1 MSTIG
6 LPLTGLRVVELC
18 QVASGPYCGM
28 LLADLGADVIKV
40 EPPLGDAMR
49 TWPPLSDGFSE
60 NFASL
65 NRNKRSIAL
74 NLKSDA
80 DAEIAKR
87 LINRADIVIENSRP
101 GVMSRL
107 GLSYSQLSKE
117 RPELIYCSISAFGQ
131 TGPRALD
138 AGFDVTVQAV
148 SGIMSVTGEPDGAP
162 VKAGVPISDFAS
174 GLYGV
179 CGVLALVNRVRSG
192 GPGGHVDVPMLGV
205 SLAIAA
211 LQTSE
216 YFGTGKDPEP
226 LGSRHPR
233 NSPYQAYLASDE
245 YFVLAAGNDRLWRKV
260 CAVVERPDLAESEA
274 FATTLD
280 RSRNQAALTAAL
292 APVFREHEASHWIAR
307 FRRQGVPCEPINRY
321 SDALSE
327 PQVAAMGWI
336 AALELPNGFET
347 RTFTSPVSFTAPDG
361 SKAAFVL
368 RPPPALD
375 GDRESVLAEL
385 VEPAPG
391 HAEAAP
397 AGAFPRFVR
406 AMTELVTHAN
416 SERELLAP
424 CRSLLSELLR
434 NDAWLP
440 EAFARPNPEQYCQNL
455 LYCDPAE
462 RFCVVSFVWLP
473 GQVTPIHD
481 HRVWGV
487 IGVLRGE
494 ERNERFRRK
503 ADGRL
508 ESLGVDTLRPGDLEV
523 VSPRLGDIH
532 RVSNAGSQTA
542 VSIHVYGANIG
553 AVKRHIYDP
562 GTGRAEPFISGY
574 SNDTLPN
581 FWGYAESS

>member
-1 MSTIG
+1 MPPER
-6 LPLTGLRVVELC
+6 LPLAGLRVVEFC

-28 LLADLGADVIKV
+28 LLADLGAEVVKV
-40 EPPLGDAMR
+40 EPPSGDAMR

-74 NLKSDA
+74 DLKSEGDVA
-80 DAEIAKR
+80 IAKR
-87 LINRADIVIENSRP
+87 LIDRSDILIENNRP

-107 GLSYSQLSKE
+107 GLGYTELSRA

-131 TGPRALD
+131 TGPRSAD

-148 SGIMSVTGEPDGAP
+148 SGMMSVTGESTDAP

-179 CGVLALVNRVRSG
+179 CGVLALVNRVKSG

-233 NSPYQAYLASDE
+233 NSPYQAYLAQDD

-260 CAVVERPDLAESEA
+260 CDVIGRPELADDPA
-274 FATTLD
+274 YGTTTD
-280 RSRNQAALTAAL
+280 RSKNQVALTAEL
-292 APVFREHEASHWIAR
+292 APIFLAQKASHWIAR
-307 FRRQGVPCEPINRY
+307 FRGQGVPCEPINRY
-321 SDALSE
+321 SDALAQ
-327 PQVAAMGWI
+327 PQVDSMGWV
-336 AALELPNGFET
+336 APLELPNGH
-347 RTFTSPVSFTAPDG
+347 RTKTFGSPVSFTAPDG
-361 SKAAFVL
+361 CQSEQVL
-368 RPPPALD
+368 RSPPALD
-375 GDRESVLAEL
+375 ADRTTILAEL
-385 VEPAPG
+385 EST
-391 HAEAAP
+391 AEFPSAL
-397 AGAFPRFVR
+397 GASLPRFLR
-406 AMTELVTHAN
+406 SMTELVTQAP
-416 SERELLAP
+416 SERELLP
-424 CRSLLSELLR
+424 RCQTLLSQLIE
-434 NDAWLP
+434 DDGWLP
-440 EAFARPNPEQYCQNL
+440 EPFSRPNPERYCQNL

-494 ERNERFRRK
+494 ERNERFRRLP
-503 ADGRL
+503 GTGL
-508 ESLGVDTLRPGDLEV
+508 EVVGVDTLVVGDLEV

-532 RVSNAGSQTA
+532 RVSNVGSQTA

-553 AVKRHIYDP
+553 TVERRIYDP
-562 GTGRAEPFISGY
+562 DTGAVEPFISGY

-581 FWGYAESS
+581 FWGV